1 MSKLGIAWAWIKGV
15 FSFGSSGA
23 ESVIDYVLASL
34 NDMLNNSSMVDIRW
48 KVIGIHKY
56 AQTARGILSKYR
68 GWCPN
73 KWLDE
78 YDSLVS
84 TVIMIDEITEDG
96 KVTVEELYSA
106 INCFKTAY
114 AQWME
119 D

>member
-23 ESVIDYVLASL
+23 ESVIDYVLKSL
-34 NDMLNNSSMVDIRW
+34 NDMMDGANIRC

-56 AQTARGILSKYR
+56 AQTAHNILSKYR
-68 GWCPN
+68 RWCPN

-78 YDSLVS
+78 YDSLAS
-84 TVIMIDEITEDG
+84 TVIVIEEITEDG
-96 KVTVEELYSA
+96 KVTVEELYTA
-106 INCFKTAY
+106 VNCFKTAY

>member
-1 MSKLGIAWAWIKGV
+1 MSKLGIAWAWIKGA

-34 NDMLNNSSMVDIRW
+34 NDMLKGSDIRW
-48 KVIGIHKY
+48 KVIDIHKY

-68 GWCPN
+68 SWCPN